1 MIYGGFILLFTC
13 EIILNRIC
21 FRAMNIFVL
30 FLWILFGESAKV
42 SPTTGNID
50 KKTFLF
56 SASSGFS
63 GKFF

>member
-13 EIILNRIC
+13 EIILNLIC
-21 FRAMNIFVL
+21 FRAMDIFVL

-42 SPTTGNID
+42 SPTAGNID